1 LHYDAEDLPIR
12 DCHVTTTKNAL
23 VHALLECGATHAF
36 TLPGLGITW
45 MLDEFYEVRDRFRVV
60 LTRSEQIASVMAQ
73 VYGKLTGTP
82 GVFMGQGPFA
92 STTGA
97 FGILEAQFA
106 GSPMVVLTDTSC
118 YDGFGMY
125 GVYQTMTGDY
135 GAADVRTVLGT
146 MTKYCAY
153 ATEPHEAVYGLQ
165 LAFKHAQLPR
175 MGPAALVLKTP
186 IIRREIPEQTRVK
199 LYPSQGYLRHSPARC
214 DPAAVARLAELV
226 ASAKQPVIVAG
237 QGVQTARGRA
247 LLAEVAGSAGI
258 AVATSYNG
266 KGAVDE
272 TGPVAVGMLGT
283 WGSKSANRMLGQA
296 DLVIALG
303 ASLGPDYLRFRDEG
317 LIDPARQTIAQVDID
332 ARNAG
337 WVYPVD
343 LAITGDAADVLEA
356 LRGLPLGQARREAR
370 LAGIEANNRQH
381 GFGVLP
387 GTVAADGTMHYADIV
402 RVLDRVLT
410 PDDMLALDAGNN
422 RIWVTSML
430 RLRTPG
436 QLVAPGGIG
445 GMGWGLPAAA
455 ATKLVHPRRNVICL
469 IGDGGAAMTISTL
482 ATCVQEQLPITVI
495 VANNQGLGMV
505 RDNMKQRRI
514 AVDFSALDFAMIAR
528 GMGCD
533 GVRVD
538 RPEALGQAIVAARDS
553 QRTTVIDVSID
564 PAASHV
570 PASDY

>member
-1 LHYDAEDLPIR
+1 M
-12 DCHVTTTKNAL
+12 TTTKNAL
-23 VHALLECGATHAF
+23 VRTLLDCGATHAF

-73 VYGKLTGTP
+73 VYGKLTGRP

-92 STTGA
+92 SSTGA
-97 FGILEAQFA
+97 FGILEAYFA

-135 GAADVRTVLGT
+135 GAADVRTVLRT

-175 MGPAALVLKTP
+175 SGPAALVLKSP
-186 IIRREIPEQTRVK
+186 IIRREMPEQKRVN
-199 LYPSQGYLRHSPARC
+199 LYAAEGYLEHSAARP
-214 DPAAVARLAELV
+214 DAAAVARLAAVL
-226 ASAKQPVIVAG
+226 AGAKRPVIIAG
-237 QGVQTARGRA
+237 QGIQNERGRG
-247 LLAEVAGSAGI
+247 LLAQIANSAGI

-266 KGAVDE
+266 KGVIDE
-272 TGPVAVGMLGT
+272 TLPVAVGMLGT
-283 WGSKSANRMLGQA
+283 WGSRSANRMLSQA
-296 DLVIALG
+296 DVVLALG

-317 LIDPARQTIAQVDID
+317 LIDPARQTLVQVDID
-332 ARNAG
+332 PRHAG
-337 WVYPVD
+337 WVYPVE
-343 LAITGDAADVLEA
+343 LAVTGDAADVLDMLA
-356 LRGLPLGQARREAR
+356 NHAIGQERRAER
-370 LAGIEANNRQH
+370 LAAIAQNNEAH

-387 GTVAADGTMHYADIV
+387 ADAVATDGTLHYADIV
-402 RVLDRVLT
+402 RVLDHVLT
-410 PDDMLALDAGNN
+410 PNDMLVLDAGNN

-445 GMGWGLPAAA
+445 GMGWALPAAA
-455 ATKLVHPRRNVICL
+455 ATKLVYPDRHIICL
-469 IGDGGAAMTISTL
+469 IGDGGAAMTLSTL
-482 ATCVQEQLPITVI
+482 ATCVQEKLPIIVI
-495 VANNQGLGMV
+495 IANNQGLGMV
-505 RDNMKQRRI
+505 RDNMKGRRI
-514 AVDFSALDFAMIAR
+514 AVDFSVMDFATIAR
-528 GMGCD
+528 GMGCN
-533 GVRVD
+533 GIRVD
-538 RPEALGQAIVAARDS
+538 RADALGDAIVEARNSDLP
-553 QRTTVIDVSID
+553 TVIDVAID

>member
-1 LHYDAEDLPIR
+1 M
-12 DCHVTTTKNAL
+12 TTTKNAL
-23 VHALLECGATHAF
+23 VRTLLECGATHAF

-45 MLDEFYEVRDRFRVV
+45 MLDEFDEVRDRFRVV
-60 LTRSEQIASVMAQ
+60 LTRSEQVASVMAQ
-73 VYGKLTGTP
+73 VYGKLTGKP

-146 MTKYCAY
+146 MTKYTAY

-186 IIRREIPEQTRVK
+186 IIRREMPEQTRVK
-199 LYPSQGYLRHSPARC
+199 LYPSQGYLNHTPSRVDA
-214 DPAAVARLAELV
+214 DAVARLAALIAE
-226 ASAKQPVIVAG
+226 ATHPVIIAG
-237 QGVQTARGRA
+237 QGTQTERGRA
-247 LLAEVAGSAGI
+247 LLAEVAGAAGI

-266 KGAVDE
+266 KGAIDE
-272 TGPVAVGMLGT
+272 TTPVAIGMLGT
-283 WGSKSANRMLGQA
+283 WGSKSANRMLGKA
-296 DLVIALG
+296 DLVVVLG

-317 LIDPARQTIAQVDID
+317 LIDPARQTIAQVDVD
-332 ARNAG
+332 PRHAG

-343 LAITGDAADVLEA
+343 LAITGDAAEVLQGLLA
-356 LRGLPLGQARREAR
+356 LPLGQAQRPAR
-370 LAGIEANNRQH
+370 LAAIEANNREH

-387 GTVAADGTMHYADIV
+387 ATVAAEGTLHNSDIV
-402 RVLDRVLT
+402 RILDRILT
-410 PDDMLALDAGNN
+410 PSDMLVLDAGNN

-436 QLVAPGGIG
+436 QLVVPGGIG

-455 ATKLVHPRRNVICL
+455 ATKLVHPQRNVICL
-469 IGDGGAAMTISTL
+469 IGDGGAAMTLATL
-482 ATCVQEQLPITVI
+482 ATCVQERLPITVI

-505 RDNMKQRRI
+505 RDNMKGRRI
-514 AVDFSALDFAMIAR
+514 AVDFTALDFAMIAR
-528 GMGCD
+528 GMGCH

-538 RPEALGQAIVAARDS
+538 RAEALADAIVAARDADLP
-553 QRTTVIDVSID
+553 TVIDVAVD
-564 PAASHV
+564 PLASHV
-570 PASDY
+570 PVSDY

>member
-1 LHYDAEDLPIR
+1 MP
-12 DCHVTTTKNAL
+12 TTKHAL
-23 VHALLECGATHAF
+23 VDTLLECGADHAF

-45 MLDEFYEVRDRFRVV
+45 MLDEFHARRDQLRVV

-73 VYGKLTGTP
+73 VYGKLTGKP

-97 FGILEAQFA
+97 FGILEAHFS

-118 YDGFGMY
+118 YDGFGLY

-186 IIRREIPEQTRVK
+186 IIRREMPEQTRVR
-199 LYPSQGYLRHSPARC
+199 LYPSDGYLAHTPARP
-214 DPAAVARLAELV
+214 DAEAVARLAAML
-226 ASAKQPVIVAG
+226 AQAKQPVIVAG
-237 QGVQTARGRA
+237 QGAQTPRGRA
-247 LLAEVAGSAGI
+247 LLAALADTAGI
-258 AVATSYNG
+258 GVVTSYNG
-266 KGAVDE
+266 KGVVDE
-272 TGPVAVGMLGT
+272 TAPYAGGMLGT
-283 WGSKSANRMLGQA
+283 WGSRSANRLLGRA
-296 DLVIALG
+296 DMVLVLG

-317 LIDPARQTIAQVDID
+317 LIDPRRQRLAQVDVD
-332 ARNAG
+332 PRHAG
-337 WVYPVD
+337 WVYPVE
-343 LAITGDAADVLEA
+343 LAITGDVADVLQA
-356 LRGLPLGQARREAR
+356 LQPQPLGQARRAER
-370 LAGIEANNRQH
+370 LAGIAANNAEH

-387 GTVAADGTMHYADIV
+387 PTVAAAGTLHYADLV
-402 RVLDRVLT
+402 RVLDRMLT
-410 PDDMLALDAGNN
+410 PQDMLVLDAGNN
-422 RIWVTSML
+422 RIWVTAQM

-436 QLVAPGGIG
+436 QLVVPGGIG

-455 ATKLVHPRRNVICL
+455 ATRLVHRDRNVICL
-469 IGDGGAAMTISTL
+469 IGDGGAAMTLSTL

-505 RDNMKQRRI
+505 RDNMKERRI
-514 AVDFSALDFAMIAR
+514 AVDFSPMDFATIAR

-538 RPEALGQAIVAARDS
+538 RADALGDAIAAAREAGRAG
-553 QRTTVIDVSID
+553 RTTVIDVAID